1 MFGVT
6 NPTTL
11 SVIEA
16 LIKQL
21 EFNYMVVGSS
31 QSLLFELGNAYRVKM
46 ELIKNLQ
53 NGNIYKTTSFSK
65 KNYPSKLNQKAV
77 TDKNGGANGPR
88 SQNMDMPN
96 MRKPNFRP
104 ELVPPVAQPR

>member
-16 LIKQL
+16 HIKQL

-31 QSLLFELGNAYRVKM
+31 QNLLFELGSAYKLKM
-46 ELIKNLQ
+46 TLIKELE
-53 NGNIYKTTSFSK
+53 NGNIRETTTFSK
-65 KNYPSKLNQKAV
+65 KNYPSKLNQKTVA
-77 TDKNGGANGPR
+77 DKNGRANGPR
-88 SQNMDMPN
+88 LQNLEVPN
-96 MRKPNFRP
+96 LWKPNFRP
-104 ELVPPVAQPR
+104 KLVPPVTIPR